1 MTTQTLS
8 ASAVNSTI
16 VRFNN
21 KALRHAAL
29 VRASFSLLD
38 RIAPSLASR
47 IAERLFFTAPRL
59 RVSERERDLLASGW
73 FTQFD
78 SSVGPLPLWRW
89 GEGRRVLLVHGW
101 GGHGGQMTAL
111 IEPLVS
117 AGFQVVIVD
126 LPGHGHSQRQLA
138 SIQSFATAIEQVAD
152 ALGGL
157 DAVVAHSL
165 GSAALTVAMSRG
177 LRLRRAV
184 LIAPFAELGAIS
196 GPFREALGLSGPAW
210 GRFLRRAERRLGQP
224 FHSFEPLPLVAG
236 LRTPALVIHGDRDR
250 QFDFAQGETLQRAW
264 PGAQLYRAA
273 ERGHRSV
280 LSDAQCLRVV
290 RAFIAGV

>member
-1 MTTQTLS
+1 MATQTLS
-8 ASAVNSTI
+8 ASTLNSTI
-16 VRFNN
+16 VRINN
-21 KALRHAAL
+21 PALRHAAL
-29 VRASFSLLD
+29 LRGGFSMLD
-38 RIAPSLASR
+38 RIAPALASR
-47 IAERLFFTAPRL
+47 ITERLFFTAPRL
-59 RVSERERDLLASGW
+59 RASTREQDLLSGAW
-73 FTQFD
+73 YTQFE
-78 SSVGPLPLWRW
+78 SSEGPLPLWRW

-126 LPGHGHSQRQLA
+126 LPGHGQAPKRLSSVQA
-138 SIQSFATAIEQVAD
+138 FATIIEQIAD

-165 GSAALTVAMSRG
+165 GSAALTVALSRG

-184 LIAPFAELGAIS
+184 LIAPFAELSAVS
-196 GPFREALGLSGPAW
+196 GPFRDALGLSDSAW
-210 GRFLRRAERRLGQP
+210 NRFLRRAERRLGQP
-224 FHSFEPLPLVAG
+224 FESFEPLPLAAEMN
-236 LRTPALVIHGDRDR
+236 TPALVIHGDRDR
-250 QFDFAQGETLQRAW
+250 QFAYAQGEALQRAW

-280 LSDAQCLRVV
+280 LTDEACLRAV
-290 RAFIAGV
+290 RRFIRA